1 MYARSNCSVAPAAA
15 ETDGSFSGI
24 PVAFMESWPG
34 QEKRAQMV
42 QTAPLAEAT
51 RELVLKARQRF
62 ELAAKRTQQ
71 EQALMASQPIGPRR
85 ISENRREP
93 VKSPRLE
100 TAPVV

>member
-1 MYARSNCSVAPAAA
+1 VKLIQTLLVAL
-15 ETDGSFSGI
+15 
-24 PVAFMESWPG
+24 
-34 QEKRAQMV
+34 
-42 QTAPLAEAT
+42 LAEAT
-51 RELVLKARQRF
+51 TELVVKARQRF